1 MSKKTPLS
9 IHQVLTFLFLENRS
23 LKAQGAG
30 KDEIKA
36 AVAALNTIKD
46 KIETLVR
53 GPSLVSGTARFIF
66 IDSLALRSRV
76 LSLKRLSHKHVG
88 AEEGGIERWLQQA
101 RF

>member
-9 IHQVLTFLFLENRS
+9 IYVVLTCLFLENRS

-53 GPSLVSGTARFIF
+53 GPSLVSGTVHFYRFPCI
-66 IDSLALRSRV
+66 ALS
-76 LSLKRLSHKHVG
+76 SSFAKRFSHKHVG